1 MLGVNSSAKSGQK
14 SQYWKSL
21 LLKKGA
27 GYDNLCGMERNG
39 SGSGGLVWCGVVG
52 PDVCNCEARH
62 DPRWQECNCEPPH
75 QLSKGG
81 HRHTSTGD
89 WDIVLINCM
98 LSGGRPT
105 DDRIVILF
113 LGKGW
118 NV

>member
-1 MLGVNSSAKSGQK
+1 MVVQQPSFPPKMWNSIQSTSEMTVVEVVVLVFPVVV
-14 SQYWKSL
+14 SSVWCDL
-21 LLKKGA
+21 
-27 GYDNLCGMERNG
+27 
-39 SGSGGLVWCGVVG
+39 LVWCAVVG

-105 DDRIVILF
+105 DDRIGILF